1 MLERVYFINKR
12 IEKLTELTLSGK
24 MYAQPKK
31 TEFDRKDIFLSREQ
45 MESKRLCEF
54 IMNQEPVLYE
64 CSKMT
69 GFFNC
74 DESVVG
80 DIFRRMENK
89 NFNAVANA
97 FYLKLFLHRHLF
109 WHRSVV

>member
-1 MLERVYFINKR
+1 MNKR
-12 IEKLTELTLSGK
+12 IEKLTELTLGGK

-64 CSKMT
+64 CSKMI

-74 DESVVG
+74 DESVCG
-80 DIFRRMENK
+80 RYFRRWETK
-89 NFNAVANA
+89 TSIWLQTTFT
-97 FYLKLFLHRHLF
+97 
-109 WHRSVV
+109 